1 MKTLEDRYLQQEGT
15 VYLTG
20 IQALVRVVL
29 DRVRHDRALGK
40 TTAAFVS
47 GYSGSP
53 LGGFDLELA
62 RRKKLMQAHD
72 IVHTPGLNEEL
83 AATSVMG
90 TQLAAGL
97 GTQRPDG
104 VVGMWYG
111 KAPGLDRATDALRH
125 ANLAGTD
132 PRGGAVALVGD
143 DPNAKSSSVPN
154 ASELALADLSIPVFF
169 PADAQ
174 DLLEHGLH
182 AVEMSRASGVWS
194 SLKIVANVADSAGTV
209 ALPQGWAAPELPHA
223 YKHSPS
229 ARLLGQQLAVLERS
243 LYDVRLPL
251 ALEYVKASGVNRIV
265 NRGPADRIGIITAG
279 KSYLDLRQALRTLGL
294 TEHDLARYGIRI
306 LKLGVIHPI
315 EPEIVREFA
324 AGLSEIIVVEE
335 KRSFIEAAV
344 KNILYG
350 RADMPQVHGKQ
361 GPDGRTLLLEAGELH
376 PDLIAGALAKRLP
389 KDIEPIQAWQQR
401 RRRERIAI
409 PLLARTPYFCSGCPH
424 NSSTK
429 VPEGTLVGAG
439 IGCHTMTLF
448 MEPEQVGNVLGI
460 SQMGGEGALWIGM
473 SPFVDS
479 KHLVQNIGDGTF
491 MHSGSL
497 AVRAAVAAGANITFK
512 LLHNSAV
519 AMTGGQ
525 QAVGALPLERI
536 AALLL
541 VEGVRKV
548 IITSDEPKRVRKL
561 KLPAG
566 VEVRHRDDMLR
577 SQDELAAISGVTVLI
592 HDQECAAEKRRKRR
606 RGKIETP
613 AAKVVIN
620 ERVCEGCGD
629 CGAKS
634 NCLSVQPVATEFG
647 RKTRIHQS
655 SCNVDYS
662 CLSGDC
668 PSFLTVVP
676 GKRSRH
682 LPVGDIA
689 SEDLPAPAERAGD
702 FTVRITGIGGT
713 GVVTVA
719 QILGTAAAIAGKH
732 VRTLDQ
738 IGLAQ
743 KGGAVVSDLKV
754 TTDPAE
760 QAPKLATGEADLYL
774 ACDALVG
781 ADPLHLAAADTDR
794 TTAVVTTT
802 EVPTASMIVDT
813 SVSYPDSN
821 SVRSVIDAAA
831 QRTVYL
837 DARGLA
843 EALFDDDQY
852 ANILQLGAAFQT
864 GVIALPASAVEQAI
878 RLNGASV
885 ERNLQAFRR
894 RFRRA
899 GGVARAAARSRG
911 HTPVHRADCR
921 AGPRRR
927 RLGARASGVAASH
940 GSHWLPRPTLRR
952 DVRGVRRAGPGREH
966 SRGRRGRG
974 AQLVQADGV
983 QGRVRSRP
991 ALGRTVPFGHN
1002 RSAVRQGRQG
1012 LLPAAPAIP
1021 ACVGDEAQDQ
1031 PGPLVPAVLP
1041 AARRH
1046 AQGPRH
1052 QARPVRLRP
1061 RPQAR
1066 ARPDHRVPR
1075 EHPGSP
1081 GHRRRPG
1088 DAHRTRR
1095 PARHGPRLR
1104 ADQTRQRRGLPRT
1117 PTGTADQPHPA
1128 RQPSHH
1134 CCLGPGSLITTAA
1147 WGPAGWSPLLP
1158 RAGQPGPPRPVACGE
1173 VHRLWLGP
1181 VSRSARASASPCTT
1195 STTERSTPR
1204 HQFRPGKG
1212 KPCERTVRTDSPRR
1226 PRCARRSQPA

>member
-1 MKTLEDRYLQQEGT
+1 METLEDRYLQPEGT

-20 IQALVRVVL
+20 IQALVRVLL
-29 DRVRHDRALGK
+29 DRVRHDRGLGR

-62 RRKKLMQAHD
+62 RRKKLLDAHD
-72 IVHTPGLNEEL
+72 IVHQPGLNEEL
-83 AATSVMG
+83 AATAVMG

-125 ANLAGTD
+125 ANLAGSD

-182 AVEMSRASGVWS
+182 AVELSRASGVWS
-194 SLKIVANVADSAGTV
+194 SVKIVANVADSAGTV
-209 ALPQGWAAPELPHA
+209 TLPQDWAAPDLPNA

-251 ALEYVKASGVNRIV
+251 ALEYVRASGVNRIV

-294 TEHDLARYGIRI
+294 TEQDLARYGIRV
-306 LKLGVIHPI
+306 LKLGVIHPV

-324 AGLSEIIVVEE
+324 AGLTEIVVVEE

-350 RADMPQVHGKQ
+350 RPDMPQVHGKQ

-389 KDIEPIQAWQQR
+389 ADIEPVQAWQQR

-429 VPEGTLVGAG
+429 VPDGTLVGAG
-439 IGCHTMTLF
+439 IGCHTMALF
-448 MEPEQVGNVLGI
+448 MEPEQVGNVVGL

-473 SPFVDS
+473 SPFVES
-479 KHLVQNIGDGTF
+479 KHLVQNLGDGTF

-497 AVRAAVAAGANITFK
+497 AVRAAVASGANITFK

-525 QAVGALPLERI
+525 QAVGALPIERI

-566 VEVRHRDDMLR
+566 VEVRHRDEMLR
-577 SQDELAAISGVTVLI
+577 SQDELAAMSGVTVLI

-606 RGKIETP
+606 RGKVETP
-613 AAKVVIN
+613 PAKVVIN

-662 CLSGDC
+662 CLAGDC
-668 PSFLTVVP
+668 PSFLTVIP
-676 GKRSRH
+676 GKRSRSH
-682 LPVGDIA
+682 LVGDIA
-689 SEDLPAPAERAGD
+689 SEELPEPAVRSGD

-719 QILGTAAAIAGKH
+719 QILGTAASIAGRH

-743 KGGAVVSDLKV
+743 KGGAVVSDIKV
-754 TTDPAE
+754 TTQPQE
-760 QAPKLATGEADLYL
+760 QAPKLAASEADLYL

-781 ADPLHLAAADTDR
+781 ADPTHLLSADTER
-794 TTAVVTTT
+794 TTAVVSTT

-813 SVSYPDSN
+813 SVSYPDSA

-831 QRTVYL
+831 ARTVYL

-864 GVIALPASAVEQAI
+864 GVVSLPADAVEQAI

-894 RFRRA
+894 GRQAVADSAALEALLVQPPAPVAVHPSTARIA
-899 GGVARAAARSRG
+899 GMVNAPEGSELGRLVSLRVTDLIGYQGERYAETYASFVEQVRVSSTPEIAEAVARNLYKLMAYKDEYEVARLSVEQSLSDTIEAQFGAGAKVSYRLHPPVLRAMGMKRKISLGRWFRPVFRLLAAMRKLRG
-911 HTPVHRADCR
+911 TKLDPFGYAHVRRVERALITEYREILLTALATGGDPAMIAEL
-921 AGPRRR
+921 AG
-927 RLGARASGVAASH
+927 
-940 GSHWLPRPTLRR
+940 LP
-952 DVRGVRRAGPGREH
+952 DMVRGYEQIKLDNVTAYRE
-966 SRGRRGRG
+966 
-974 AQLVQADGV
+974 
-983 QGRVRSRP
+983 
-991 ALGRTVPFGHN
+991 
-1002 RSAVRQGRQG
+1002 RQQE
-1012 LLPAAPAIP
+1012 LLISLT
-1021 ACVGDEAQDQ
+1021 Q
-1031 PGPLVPAVLP
+1031 PTS
-1041 AARRH
+1041 
-1046 AQGPRH
+1046 
-1052 QARPVRLRP
+1052 PV
-1061 RPQAR
+1061 
-1066 ARPDHRVPR
+1066 
-1075 EHPGSP
+1075 
-1081 GHRRRPG
+1081 
-1088 DAHRTRR
+1088 
-1095 PARHGPRLR
+1095 
-1104 ADQTRQRRGLPRT
+1104 
-1117 PTGTADQPHPA
+1117 
-1128 RQPSHH
+1128 
-1134 CCLGPGSLITTAA
+1134 TTAA
-1147 WGPAGWSPLLP
+1147 
-1158 RAGQPGPPRPVACGE
+1158 
-1173 VHRLWLGP
+1173 
-1181 VSRSARASASPCTT
+1181 
-1195 STTERSTPR
+1195 
-1204 HQFRPGKG
+1204 
-1212 KPCERTVRTDSPRR
+1212 
-1226 PRCARRSQPA
+1226 

>member
-265 NRGPADRIGIITAG
+265 NRGLADRIGIITAG

-306 LKLGVIHPI
+306 LKLGVIHPV

-561 KLPAG
+561 KLPTG

-577 SQDELAAISGVTVLI
+577 SQDELAAMSGVTVLI

-781 ADPLHLAAADTDR
+781 ADPMHLAAADTDR

-885 ERNLQAFRR
+885 EPNLQAFRR
-894 RFRRA
+894 GRQAVADSAALEALLVQPPAPVATHPSTARIAGLVHAVTGSELARLVSLRVTDLIGYQGERYAETYVAFVEQVRA
-899 GGVARAAARSRG
+899 ASTPEVAEAVARNLYKLMAYKDEYEVARLSVEQSLSDTIEAQFGKGAKVSYRLHPPFLRALGMKRKISLGRWFRPFFRLLAAMRK
-911 HTPVHRADCR
+911 
-921 AGPRRR
+921 
-927 RLGARASGVAASH
+927 
-940 GSHWLPRPTLRR
+940 
-952 DVRGVRRAGPGREH
+952 VRGTKLDLFGYAHVRKLERALITEYREIILAALATGGDPVMLTELA
-966 SRGRRGRG
+966 SLPDMVRGYEQIKLDNVVAYRER
-974 AQLVQADGV
+974 QQELLTSLTQ
-983 QGRVRSRP
+983 P
-991 ALGRTVPFGHN
+991 A
-1002 RSAVRQGRQG
+1002 S
-1012 LLPAAPAIP
+1012 
-1021 ACVGDEAQDQ
+1021 
-1031 PGPLVPAVLP
+1031 
-1041 AARRH
+1041 
-1046 AQGPRH
+1046 
-1052 QARPVRLRP
+1052 PV
-1061 RPQAR
+1061 
-1066 ARPDHRVPR
+1066 
-1075 EHPGSP
+1075 
-1081 GHRRRPG
+1081 
-1088 DAHRTRR
+1088 
-1095 PARHGPRLR
+1095 
-1104 ADQTRQRRGLPRT
+1104 
-1117 PTGTADQPHPA
+1117 
-1128 RQPSHH
+1128 
-1134 CCLGPGSLITTAA
+1134 TTAA
-1147 WGPAGWSPLLP
+1147 
-1158 RAGQPGPPRPVACGE
+1158 
-1173 VHRLWLGP
+1173 
-1181 VSRSARASASPCTT
+1181 
-1195 STTERSTPR
+1195 
-1204 HQFRPGKG
+1204 
-1212 KPCERTVRTDSPRR
+1212 
-1226 PRCARRSQPA
+1226 